1 MDYHYLRQDRDSVT
15 LSRTE
20 QAHGDLQLIADELV
34 PQVKALMDA
43 FIPFRFV
50 NGQLEVAQVTRP
62 NWNVWWDWET
72 MQWIDHRT
80 TETQWSVIRVKRNE
94 MLAESDW
101 TQMPDVSMASK
112 TDWAAYRKA
121 LRDITTQIDPFN
133 ISWPVAPGPPLS
145 P

>member
-1 MDYHYLRQDRDSVT
+1 MDHHYLRQDQDSVT

-20 QAHGDLQLIADELV
+20 QAHDDLQLVPDELV

-50 NGQLEVAQVTRP
+50 NGQLEVAQVIRP
-62 NWNVWWDWET
+62 NWNVWWDWEA

-80 TETQWSVIRVKRNE
+80 SETQWAVVRARRNA

-101 TQMPDVSMASK
+101 TQMPDSSMATK
-112 TDWAAYRKA
+112 TDLAAYRKT
-121 LRDITTQIDPFN
+121 LRDITTQLDPFN
-133 ISWPVAPGPPLS
+133 INWPVAPGPHPS